1 MGVWK
6 KTQCN
11 NCGLSCGLELE
22 IENNKIINIRPDK
35 DSPRTHGYCCRKGRA
50 VKYFQHHGDRIKYPK
65 KKVGDHYEEIS
76 WEQAYREI
84 GEKAR
89 AIIDKHGPR
98 SFSILG
104 CALGSAQT
112 PCATAKPLLQ
122 AVGSQYMFNPIGIEF
137 MGNWWSHG
145 KILGDQ
151 MHFLEPDDGNG
162 SEVIIYWGS
171 NSYVS
176 HQIQGAREVCREY
189 SENPDKLVIAVDP
202 RLSETARMADMHIM
216 PAMGTDSLYLRALI
230 ALILEKGWEDKAYI
244 AEHVA
249 DWDKTKKW
257 FENIDIDG
265 SLRVC
270 KIPREQTE
278 EFAKILTTKK
288 WGMHQDLGLFFGRHN
303 TLNSY
308 LAILLS
314 VVCGMCLM
322 PGGCI
327 VPECVIERGKTIDEH
342 DPKTWRAPV
351 TNTFP
356 VLEVYPVGI
365 IPDEIL
371 GDNEDRIRIMFT
383 SMGNPLRSYPDS
395 NMMRKALSSLELL
408 VAIDCQE
415 TEVTRMADYV
425 LPGKSLYEGGG
436 DFNAFTLNFPEIV
449 FQSRKPVL
457 LPEGDP
463 REDVQIFAELTQ
475 AMGYLPRLPQW
486 LYRAAEKAVLTG
498 DRMSYFMKL
507 VGWTMLGNVKYF
519 GQLASVIAITLGK
532 AMGSSARAISWAGM
546 LTGPIVGKGYIEHC
560 GFKPDLK
567 KHPILG
573 RIPMLK
579 DMCAMDEA
587 FAAVDAHPEGY
598 VIGMNEPETQIKKHI
613 AHKDGKIHTWCE
625 EIDGYIK
632 RITPEKEEEA
642 LKLKD
647 GNNFILSA
655 GRHSEDGHNATMR
668 NPATYK
674 FRQPYTLAM
683 NPEDGAEMGF
693 ENGET
698 VRVST
703 KAGELTI
710 PVEYTWQTARGYVLI
725 PHHFGYTFEGK
736 KIGEHVNVLT
746 SHKDIDELTGNPTW
760 RYTPCRVEKL

>member
-11 NCGLSCGLELE
+11 NCGLSCGIEVE
-22 IENNKIINIRPDK
+22 VENNKIVNVRPDK
-35 DSPRTHGYCCRKGRA
+35 DSPRTKGYCCRKGRA
-50 VKYFQHHGDRIKYPK
+50 IKYFQHHGDRIKYPK

-76 WEQAYREI
+76 WDQAYKEI

-89 AIIDKHGPR
+89 KIIDRHGPR

-112 PCATAKPLLQ
+112 PCATAKPLLK

-151 MHFLEPDDGNG
+151 MHFLEPDDGE
-162 SEVIIYWGS
+162 SDVLLYWGS

-176 HQIQGAREVCREY
+176 HQIQDARKVCREF
-189 SENPDKLVIAVDP
+189 SEDPDKMVIVVDP

-216 PAMGTDSLYLRALI
+216 LAMGTDSLFLRALI
-230 ALILEKGWEDKAYI
+230 AIILEKGWQKQEFIDKY
-244 AEHVA
+244 VA
-249 DWDKTKKW
+249 DWDKTKAW
-257 FENIDIDG
+257 FKDVDIDE

-270 KIPREQTE
+270 GVPRKQAE
-278 EFAKILTTKK
+278 EFARVLTTKK
-288 WGMHQDLGLFFGRHN
+288 WGMHQDLGVFFGRHN
-303 TLNSY
+303 TLSSY
-308 LAILLS
+308 LCILLTI
-314 VVCGMCLM
+314 VCGMCLV
-322 PGGCI
+322 PGGNI

-342 DPKTWRAPV
+342 DPKTWRTPV
-351 TNTFP
+351 TNRFP

-371 GDNEDRIRIMFT
+371 GKNPDRIRIMIT

-395 NMMRKALSSLELL
+395 TKMEEALRHLELL

-415 TEVTRMADYV
+415 TEVTRIADYV
-425 LPGKSLYEGGG
+425 LPGKSLYEAGG

-457 LPEGDP
+457 LPEGEP

-475 AMGYLPRLPQW
+475 AMGYLPQLPQW
-486 LYRAAEKAVLTG
+486 LYRAAEDAVLTG

-507 VGWTMLGNVKYF
+507 VGWTMAGNIKYF
-519 GQLASVIAITLGK
+519 DQLASVIALTLGK
-532 AMGSSARAISWAGM
+532 AMGSAARAITWAGM
-546 LTGPIVGKGYIEHC
+546 LTGPICGKSYISHC
-560 GFKPDLK
+560 GFVPDIK

-573 RIPMLK
+573 RVPMLK
-579 DMCAMDEA
+579 DMCAMDDA

-598 VIGMNEPETQIKKHI
+598 IIGMNEPETQLEKHI
-613 AHKDGKIHTWCE
+613 AHKDGKFHTWCS
-625 EIDGYIK
+625 EIDEYIK
-632 RITPEKEEEA
+632 RITPEAEEKD
-642 LKLKD
+642 LLLKD
-647 GNNFILSA
+647 GCNMILSA

-668 NPATYK
+668 NPAT
-674 FRQPYTLAM
+674 FRFRRPYALAM
-683 NPEDGAEMGF
+683 NPEDGAEMGI
-693 ENGET
+693 EDGET

-703 KAGELTI
+703 KAGSLEI

-725 PHHFGYTFEGK
+725 PHHFGYNFEGK
-736 KIGEHVNVLT
+736 TYGVHVNLLT
-746 SHKDIDELTGNPTW
+746 SHKDIEELTGNPTW
-760 RYTPCRVEKL
+760 RYVPCRVEKI

>member
-11 NCGLSCGLELE
+11 NCGLSCGLEVE
-22 IENNKIINIRPDK
+22 IENNKIINVRPDK

-50 VKYFQHHGDRIKYPK
+50 VKYFQHHSERIKYPM
-65 KKVGDHYEEIS
+65 KKVGDHYEQIS
-76 WEQAYREI
+76 WDQAYKEI

-176 HQIQGAREVCREY
+176 HQIQGARAVCREF
-189 SENPDKLVIAVDP
+189 SENPDKMVIVIDP
-202 RLSETARMADMHIM
+202 RLSETARMSDMHIM
-216 PAMGTDSLYLRALI
+216 PALGSDSLFLRALI
-230 ALILEKGWEDKAYI
+230 ALILEKGWENKAYI
-244 AEHVA
+244 NEHVA

-257 FENIDIDG
+257 FENVDIDE

-270 KIPREQTE
+270 GIPRQQAED
-278 EFAKILTTKK
+278 FAKILTTKK

-327 VPECVIERGKTIDEH
+327 VPECVIERGKTIDEN

-351 TNTFP
+351 TGTFP
-356 VLEVYPVGI
+356 VLEVFPVGI

-371 GDNEDRIRIMFT
+371 GDNEDRIRIMIT

-395 NMMRKALSSLELL
+395 NMMKKALSSLELL

-415 TEVTRMADYV
+415 TEVTRIADYV
-425 LPGKSLYEGGG
+425 LPGKSLFEGGG

-457 LPEGDP
+457 LAEGEP

-475 AMGYLPRLPQW
+475 AMGYLPQLPQW
-486 LYRAAEKAVLTG
+486 LYRAAEEAVLSG
-498 DRMSYFMKL
+498 NRIAYFMKL
-507 VGWTMLGNVKYF
+507 VAWTMAGNVKYF

-532 AMGSSARAISWAGM
+532 AMGSAARAISWAGM

-579 DMCAMDEA
+579 DLCAMDEA

-613 AHKDGKIHTWCE
+613 AHKDGKFHTWCV
-625 EIDGYIK
+625 EIDEYIK
-632 RITPEKEEEA
+632 RITPEKEEED

-647 GNNFILSA
+647 GCNMILSA
-655 GRHSEDGHNATMR
+655 GRHSEEGHNATMR
-668 NPATYK
+668 NPATFKY
-674 FRQPYTLAM
+674 RQPYALAM
-683 NPEDGAEMGF
+683 NPEDAAELGF
-693 ENGET
+693 ANGQM
-698 VRVST
+698 VRVTT
-703 KAGELTI
+703 KAGSLEI
-710 PVEYTWQTARGYVLI
+710 PVEYTWQTARGYCLI

-736 KIGEHVNVLT
+736 KVGEHVNVLT

-760 RYTPCRVEKL
+760 RYTPCRVEAI